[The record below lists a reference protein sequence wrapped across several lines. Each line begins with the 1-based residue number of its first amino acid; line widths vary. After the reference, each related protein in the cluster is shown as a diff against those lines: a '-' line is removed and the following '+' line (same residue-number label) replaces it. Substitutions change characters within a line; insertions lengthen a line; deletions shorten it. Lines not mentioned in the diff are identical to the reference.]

1 MLNSNFPEKSLGLV
15 SPPHFVYDFFFKKK
29 LSIYILLTDHIS
41 LSDFLYF
48 SIYWVTCVLQLFVN
62 QAV

>member
-15 SPPHFVYDFFFKKK
+15 SPPHFVYV
-29 LSIYILLTDHIS
+29 SMYILLTDYIS

-62 QAV
+62 QAVWRHKIWN